1 MFQVKRLP
9 CCCAAVLLLPTS
21 ACVLLLLLL
30 LLLLEWDGILV
41 GRQCASIFLLPVM
54 ISAQAL
60 CAYMLLLPLPLL
72 SSVLQVHCGRRLQTK
87 CLLLRS
93 VCVRITLMLPVQHCQ
108 QRLWRAALY
117 LVRYDFAVNL
127 LTVHCQFADCALSI
141 W

>member
-1 MFQVKRLP
+1 M
-9 CCCAAVLLLPTS
+9 
-21 ACVLLLLLL
+21 
-30 LLLLEWDGILV
+30 
-41 GRQCASIFLLPVM
+41 M

-60 CAYMLLLPLPLL
+60 CAYMLLLPPPLL
-72 SSVLQVHCGRRLQTK
+72 YSVLQVHCGRRLQTK

-93 VCVRITLMLPVQHCQ
+93 VCARITLMLMLPVQHCQ

-141 W
+141 C

>member
-9 CCCAAVLLLPTS
+9 CCCAA
-21 ACVLLLLLL
+21 AAAAAAAGMG
-30 LLLLEWDGILV
+30 WDSCGQAVRKHIPAAYDD
-41 GRQCASIFLLPVM
+41 QCASI
-54 ISAQAL
+54 
-60 CAYMLLLPLPLL
+60 CAYMLLLPPPLL

-117 LVRYDFAVNL
+117 LVRYDL
-127 LTVHCQFADCALSI
+127 LSI
-141 W
+141 C